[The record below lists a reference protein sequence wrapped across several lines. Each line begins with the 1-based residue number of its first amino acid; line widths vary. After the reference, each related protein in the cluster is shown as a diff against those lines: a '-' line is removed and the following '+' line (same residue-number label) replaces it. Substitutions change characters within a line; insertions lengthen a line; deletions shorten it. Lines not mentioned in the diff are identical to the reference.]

1 MDHKKKKHNENS
13 STSNFINYLQN
24 YPINPNYKQNNYN
37 SITSSSIPPTN
48 QNELEGLVIE
58 YLINNPFKQIDST
71 TLLRNIKSSF
81 RNSDNSVFVFK
92 SLNINDTLR
101 DLMLKNLILC
111 EEISINLQRSF
122 LIKQIN
128 VEKLKKFKDENLNN
142 FNINQD
148 IDKYNDEAKKIAIK
162 YLNNNY
168 YENNKKEDLMFNY
181 TNYYNNGFYS
191 GNNNNGI
198 NNNNYYYYDFEN
210 NNFDSYTYIQ
220 KKRNRDD
227 KANIINNNISSL
239 NLLNTEKNSDIS
251 FKPSSLPEKHQSK
264 DDLALFFAPTAK
276 AMLSSNHYN
285 DTSEFL
291 FKTNVTDYTSVL
303 EKIKNKY
310 GSNKVKPFCEYG
322 TRLEC
327 SKYNKQTCNK
337 IHFEPIIS
345 SHTDVSLGDCS
356 YLDTCRHMEICRF
369 VHYKIEDSED
379 KPSSTKELVLNG
391 DSTTLPSQW
400 VNCDIRYFDSSILG
414 KFDVIMADPPWDIHM
429 DLPYGT
435 LSDDEMK
442 NLPIKNLQENGVLFL
457 WVTGRATELARE
469 CLEIWGYER
478 KEELVWIKTN
488 QLQRLIRTGRTG
500 HWLNHSKEHC
510 LIGIKGNPN
519 LKRNIDCDVLVSEV
533 RETSRKPDE
542 IYELI
547 ERMKPGG
554 RKLELFARAHN
565 RRKGW
570 ISLGNQLPGI
580 YFVEEDMIERFNK
593 TYPENKLTKEI
604 MEKNREYSTMKK
616 EIDE

>member
-1 MDHKKKKHNENS
+1 MEHKKKKHES
-13 STSNFINYLQN
+13 SNTNFINYPQN
-24 YPINPNYKQNNYN
+24 YPLNPNYKQNNYN
-37 SITSSSIPPTN
+37 SITSSNIPPTN
-48 QNELEGLVIE
+48 QNELEGLIIE
-58 YLINNPFKQIDST
+58 YLINNPLQQIDST

-81 RNSDNSVFVFK
+81 RNCDNNVFVFK
-92 SLNINDTLR
+92 SLNINDSLR
-101 DLMLKNLILC
+101 DLMIKNLIIC
-111 EEISINLQRSF
+111 EEISINLQRTY

-128 VEKLKKFKDENLNN
+128 LEKLKKFKEENLNL

-148 IDKYNDEAKKIAIK
+148 IDKYNEESKKIAIK
-162 YLNNNY
+162 YLNNEY
-168 YENNKKEDLMFNY
+168 SEINKKEDLMINYQNFNFY
-181 TNYYNNGFYS
+181 NKNNYFYYNLD
-191 GNNNNGI
+191 
-198 NNNNYYYYDFEN
+198 NNNNYDLSF
-210 NNFDSYTYIQ
+210 IQ
-220 KKRNRDD
+220 KKRNRDE
-227 KANIINNNISSL
+227 KTTSNIISNNNSNINLTTQENSL
-239 NLLNTEKNSDIS
+239 KTDFNE
-251 FKPSSLPEKHQSK
+251 SK
-264 DDLALFFAPTAK
+264 DDALFFAPTAK
-276 AMLSSNHYN
+276 AMLSSNNYN
-285 DTSEFL
+285 DTSELL
-291 FKTNVTDYTSVL
+291 FKTTDYTSVL

-310 GSNKVKPFCEYG
+310 GSNKVKPFCEHG
-322 TRLEC
+322 TRAEC
-327 SKYNKQTCNK
+327 SKYNKTTCNK

-369 VHYKIEDSED
+369 VHYKIEESED
-379 KPSSTKELVLNG
+379 KPSSLKELVLNG
-391 DSTTLPSQW
+391 DANTLPSQW
-400 VNCDIRYFDSSILG
+400 VSCDIRYFDSSILG

-442 NLPIKNLQENGVLFL
+442 NLPIKNLQDNGVLFL

-510 LIGIKGNPN
+510 LIGIKGNPKIN
-519 LKRNIDCDVLVSEV
+519 RNVDCDVLVSEV

-604 MEKNREYSTMKK
+604 MEKNRDDSTIKK
-616 EIDE
+616 EISEC

>member
-1 MDHKKKKHNENS
+1 MEHKKKKHE
-13 STSNFINYLQN
+13 STSNTNFINYPQN
-24 YPINPNYKQNNYN
+24 YPLNPNYKQNNYN
-37 SITSSSIPPTN
+37 SITSSNIPPTN
-48 QNELEGLVIE
+48 QNELEGLIIE
-58 YLINNPFKQIDST
+58 YLINNPLQQIDST

-81 RNSDNSVFVFK
+81 RNCDNNVFVFK
-92 SLNINDTLR
+92 SLNINDSLR
-101 DLMLKNLILC
+101 DLMIKNLIIC
-111 EEISINLQRSF
+111 EEISINLQRTY

-128 VEKLKKFKDENLNN
+128 LEKLIKFKEENLNL
-142 FNINQD
+142 FKINQD
-148 IDKYNDEAKKIAIK
+148 IDKYNEESKKIAIK
-162 YLNNNY
+162 YLNNEY
-168 YENNKKEDLMFNY
+168 SEINKKEDLMINYQNFNFY
-181 TNYYNNGFYS
+181 NKNNYFYYNLD
-191 GNNNNGI
+191 
-198 NNNNYYYYDFEN
+198 NNNNYDLSF
-210 NNFDSYTYIQ
+210 IQ
-220 KKRNRDD
+220 KKRNRDE
-227 KANIINNNISSL
+227 KTSNIISNNNSNINLTTQENSL
-239 NLLNTEKNSDIS
+239 KTDFNE
-251 FKPSSLPEKHQSK
+251 SK
-264 DDLALFFAPTAK
+264 DDALFFAPTAK
-276 AMLSSNHYN
+276 AMLSSNNYN
-285 DTSEFL
+285 DTSELL
-291 FKTNVTDYTSVL
+291 FKTTDYTSVL

-310 GSNKVKPFCEYG
+310 GSNKVKPFCEHG
-322 TRLEC
+322 TRAEC
-327 SKYNKQTCNK
+327 SKYNKLTCNK

-369 VHYKIEDSED
+369 VHYKIEESED
-379 KPSSTKELVLNG
+379 KPSSLKELVLNG
-391 DSTTLPSQW
+391 DATTLPSQW
-400 VNCDIRYFDSSILG
+400 VSCDIRYFDSSILG

-442 NLPIKNLQENGVLFL
+442 NLPIKNLQDNGVLFL

-510 LIGIKGNPN
+510 LIGIKGNPKIN
-519 LKRNIDCDVLVSEV
+519 RNVDCDVLVSEV

-604 MEKNREYSTMKK
+604 MEKNRDDSTMKK
-616 EIDE
+616 EINEC

>member
-1 MDHKKKKHNENS
+1 MEHKKKKHES
-13 STSNFINYLQN
+13 SNTNFINYPQN
-24 YPINPNYKQNNYN
+24 YPLNPNYKQNNYN
-37 SITSSSIPPTN
+37 SITSSNIPPTN
-48 QNELEGLVIE
+48 QNELEGLIIE
-58 YLINNPFKQIDST
+58 YLINNPSQQIDST

-81 RNSDNSVFVFK
+81 RNCDNNVFVFK
-92 SLNINDTLR
+92 SLNINDSLR
-101 DLMLKNLILC
+101 DLMIKNLIIC
-111 EEISINLQRSF
+111 EEISINLQRTY

-128 VEKLKKFKDENLNN
+128 LEKLKKFKEENLNL

-148 IDKYNDEAKKIAIK
+148 IDKYNEESKKIAIK
-162 YLNNNY
+162 YLNNEY
-168 YENNKKEDLMFNY
+168 SEINKKEDLMFNY
-181 TNYYNNGFYS
+181 QNFNFYNKNNFFYYDL
-191 GNNNNGI
+191 
-198 NNNNYYYYDFEN
+198 NNNNYDL
-210 NNFDSYTYIQ
+210 SYIQ
-220 KKRNRDD
+220 KKRNREE
-227 KANIINNNISSL
+227 KIINISNNNSNL
-239 NLLNTEKNSDIS
+239 NLTNIHQENSLKTD
-251 FKPSSLPEKHQSK
+251 FESK
-264 DDLALFFAPTAK
+264 DDALFFAPTAK
-276 AMLSSNHYN
+276 AMLSSNNYN
-285 DTSEFL
+285 DTSELL
-291 FKTNVTDYTSVL
+291 FKTTDYTSVL

-310 GSNKVKPFCEYG
+310 GSNKVKPFCEHG
-322 TRLEC
+322 TRAEC
-327 SKYNKQTCNK
+327 SKFTKGQCTK

-369 VHYKIEDSED
+369 VHYKIEESED
-379 KPSSTKELVLNG
+379 KPSSLKELVLNG
-391 DSTTLPSQW
+391 DSNTLPSQW
-400 VNCDIRYFDSSILG
+400 VSCDIRYFDSSILG

-510 LIGIKGNPN
+510 LIGIKGNPKIN
-519 LKRNIDCDVLVSEV
+519 RNVDCDVLVSEV

-604 MEKNREYSTMKK
+604 MEKNRDDSTMKK
-616 EIDE
+616 EINE

>member
-1 MDHKKKKHNENS
+1 MDHKKKKHNE
-13 STSNFINYLQN
+13 STSNSNFMNYPQN
-24 YPINPNYKQNNYN
+24 YPLNPNYKQNNYN
-37 SITSSSIPPTN
+37 SITSSNIPPTN

-58 YLINNPFKQIDST
+58 YLINNPSHQIDSN
-71 TLLRNIKSSF
+71 TLFRNIKSSF
-81 RNSDNSVFVFK
+81 RNCDNSVFVFK
-92 SLNINDTLR
+92 SLNINDSLR
-101 DLMLKNLILC
+101 DLMYKNLIVC
-111 EEISINLQRSF
+111 EEISINLQRTF

-128 VEKLKKFKDENLNN
+128 LEKLKKFKEENSSS

-148 IDKYNDEAKKIAIK
+148 NEKYNDEAKKIAIK
-162 YLNNNY
+162 FLNN
-168 YENNKKEDLMFNY
+168 EFTEIHKKDDLMFNY
-181 TNYYNNGFYS
+181 QINHNFY
-191 GNNNNGI
+191 GNNNNYFYY
-198 NNNNYYYYDFEN
+198 NNNYNPF
-210 NNFDSYTYIQ
+210 SYIQ
-220 KKRNRDD
+220 KKRNRDE
-227 KANIINNNISSL
+227 KNIINNISNNNSNL
-239 NLLNTEKNSDIS
+239 NLTNAQKSQENSLKTD
-251 FKPSSLPEKHQSK
+251 FPETK
-264 DDLALFFAPTAK
+264 DDSIIFFAPTAK
-276 AMLSSNHYN
+276 AMLSSNNYN
-285 DTSEFL
+285 DTSELL
-291 FKTNVTDYTSVL
+291 FKTTDYTSVL

-310 GSNKVKPFCEYG
+310 GSNKVKPFCEHG
-322 TRLEC
+322 TRAEC
-327 SKYNKQTCNK
+327 SKFNKNNSCTK

-369 VHYKIEDSED
+369 VHYKIEESED

-391 DSTTLPSQW
+391 DSHTLPSQW
-400 VNCDIRYFDSSILG
+400 VSCDIRYFDSSILG

-442 NLPIKNLQENGVLFL
+442 NLPIKNLQDDGVLFL

-510 LIGIKGNPN
+510 LIGIKGNPVIN
-519 LKRNIDCDVLVSEV
+519 RNVDCDVLVSEV

-604 MEKNREYSTMKK
+604 MEKNRDDSTMKK
-616 EIDE
+616 EINE